1 MFEEL
6 PSLRG
11 FQPEFYSGG
20 PVRFHLPLLYDL
32 AAATKPK
39 TAVVIGIG
47 EGEAFFT
54 LCQAANEPGNNG
66 QCIAVRRQRPGELK
80 KEDRAWGEA
89 VANGNEVY
97 GERAHFF
104 SSSEAALAEVADS
117 SVDLLLIDDSDFG
130 SEIAADLRAWESK
143 LAGQA
148 LVLVHG
154 IGLEREDRPDNA
166 VKEWVGKR
174 PVATFPAGL
183 GLVVVRHGKATPAP
197 AFFKLLFGR

>member
-66 QCIAVRRQRPGELK
+66 QCVAVRRQRPEEPTSEDAEWREGVAYGE
-80 KEDRAWGEA
+80 
-89 VANGNEVY
+89 EVY

-104 SSSEAALAEVADS
+104 SSSEAALAGVPDG
-117 SVDLLLIDDSDFG
+117 SVDLLLVDDSDAG
-130 SEIAADLRAWESK
+130 TEIAADLKAWE
-143 LAGQA
+143 
-148 LVLVHG
+148 
-154 IGLEREDRPDNA
+154 
-166 VKEWVGKR
+166 
-174 PVATFPAGL
+174 
-183 GLVVVRHGKATPAP
+183 
-197 AFFKLLFGR
+197 